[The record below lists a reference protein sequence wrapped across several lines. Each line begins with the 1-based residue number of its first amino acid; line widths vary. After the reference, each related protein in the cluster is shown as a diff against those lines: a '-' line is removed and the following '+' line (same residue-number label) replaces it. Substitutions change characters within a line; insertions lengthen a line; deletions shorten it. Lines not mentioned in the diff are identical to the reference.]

1 MIDAIQARLAEQS
14 EPGPKYQVLRD
25 AIVGAISG
33 GDWTPGMRLPTEA
46 ELADVLPY
54 SLGTVQKAYGELV
67 KNGLV
72 VRSRGRGSFV
82 APAQRQMS
90 DPWHCRFLDDDGKIL
105 PIYPRILGHKVATE
119 DRRWAELFGKN
130 VKVVRIDRAISI
142 NDEFEIISRFFTSSA
157 IAKPLVRLPRAKVE
171 TANFKAVLLKEIGM
185 PIARITQTIAL
196 ADAKV
201 WREMKLAPRPELVMK
216 AAAYTSGGD
225 VAYVQEFYIPKN
237 ARRLLFDSELRY

>member
-1 MIDAIQARLAEQS
+1 MIEAIQARLAEQS

-119 DRRWAELFGKN
+119 DRRWAELFGETSRWCGSTAPSRSTTN
-130 VKVVRIDRAISI
+130 SRSSAGSSPRARSRARCCGCRAPRSRPP
-142 NDEFEIISRFFTSSA
+142 ISR
-157 IAKPLVRLPRAKVE
+157 LCC
-171 TANFKAVLLKEIGM
+171 
-185 PIARITQTIAL
+185 
-196 ADAKV
+196 
-201 WREMKLAPRPELVMK
+201 
-216 AAAYTSGGD
+216 
-225 VAYVQEFYIPKN
+225 
-237 ARRLLFDSELRY
+237 